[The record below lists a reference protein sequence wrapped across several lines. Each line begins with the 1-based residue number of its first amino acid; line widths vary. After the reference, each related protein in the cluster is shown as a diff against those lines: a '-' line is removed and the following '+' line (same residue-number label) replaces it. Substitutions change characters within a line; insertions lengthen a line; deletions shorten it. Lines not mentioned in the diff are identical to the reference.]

1 VVVGDA
7 LLDRDLDGHAERLC
21 PDAPAPVV
29 DRPSERRRPGGAGL
43 AAALAAGDGRE
54 VTLVCALGDDAAG
67 ALLRRL
73 LEERGVAVVDLGLD
87 GATPE
92 KVRVCADGRPLARLD
107 YGGPASP
114 ARPPGRDALRLVGE
128 AGTVLVSDYGRG
140 VAADPGIRAA
150 LAARA
155 GRVVW
160 DPHPRGPSPVPGV
173 ALLTPNAA
181 EAARMAPEPA
191 GDGVAG
197 WSARAAAILGR
208 TGAERVAVTLG
219 ARGAVLAERG
229 LPALAVPAPR
239 EAGGDAAGAG
249 DRFAG
254 TAAGLLADGAL
265 PMDAVIGAVEAA
277 TSFVVAGGAA
287 SWPAAEPPRRD
298 APREAAEV
306 VARVRARGGRVV
318 AAGGCFDLLHPGHVR
333 MLEAARSLGDCL
345 VVLLNSDRS
354 VRRLKGADRPLV
366 PEADRAAVLRG
377 LRAVDAVEVFDED
390 TPAAALERLRPDLFA
405 KGADYAVADL
415 PEAAVLRRWGGE
427 AVVVPF
433 VAGRSTTRLIEEVAQ
448 RVV

>member
-1 VVVGDA
+1 
-7 LLDRDLDGHAERLC
+7 
-21 PDAPAPVV
+21 
-29 DRPSERRRPGGAGL
+29 
-43 AAALAAGDGRE
+43 
-54 VTLVCALGDDAAG
+54 
-67 ALLRRL
+67 
-73 LEERGVAVVDLGLD
+73 
-87 GATPE
+87 
-92 KVRVCADGRPLARLD
+92 
-107 YGGPASP
+107 
-114 ARPPGRDALRLVGE
+114 
-128 AGTVLVSDYGRG
+128 
-140 VAADPGIRAA
+140 
-150 LAARA
+150 
-155 GRVVW
+155 
-160 DPHPRGPSPVPGV
+160 V